1 MKPHLACDADIDK
14 MKFPCWGMVKL
25 DGVRMLNID
34 GNALARSLKPH
45 ECKYITSKY
54 SNDLFAGFDGELT
67 VGDVTAEDV
76 LNKTSSA
83 TRTIDWQW
91 EITWNLFDWIPTPEF
106 GNYSYEER
114 YNYLVKY
121 VNNLPEAV
129 SHDIKVIPYTVINTK
144 EEAIEFYEK
153 CLDEGYEGAIFRN
166 PKAKHKDGRCTVK
179 EGAYLRMKPQ
189 TTKEAIVVSTYEA
202 MENQNEAKVNEL
214 GYVERS
220 SHKEN
225 LASKGMLGGLVC
237 KDIESGLEIN
247 VGMGKMKHC
256 DRIYYFNNPQ
266 EIIGKLI
273 TYKSMDKG
281 VKNLPRFPRFVE
293 FRSERDLS

>member
-14 MKFPCWGMVKL
+14 MKFPCWGMPKL
-25 DGVRMLNID
+25 DGVRMLNINS
-34 GNALARSLKPH
+34 NALARSLKPH
-45 ECKYITSKY
+45 ECKFITDKY

-67 VGDVTAEDV
+67 VGDITAEDV

-83 TRTIDWQW
+83 TRTIGWQGK
-91 EITWNLFDWIPTPEF
+91 ITWNLFDWIPTPEF

-121 VNNLPEAV
+121 VSNLPEAV

-166 PKAKHKDGRCTVK
+166 PIAKHKDGRCTIK

-189 TTKEAIVVSTYEA
+189 SDKEAIVLSIYEA

-214 GYVERS
+214 GRTERS

-225 LASKGMLGGLVC
+225 LVPKGMLGGMIGKCLVT
-237 KDIESGLEIN
+237 GLEIN
-247 VGMGKMKHC
+247 IGPGKMTHDQRK
-256 DRIYYFNNPQ
+256 YYWLHQ
-266 EIIGKLI
+266 DEIIGKI
-273 TYKSMDKG
+273 IKYKSMDKG
-281 VKNLPRFPRFVE
+281 VKDLPRFPRFID
-293 FRSERDLS
+293 FRSERDM

>member
-45 ECKYITSKY
+45 ECKFITEKY

-67 VGDVTAEDV
+67 VGDTTAEDV

-83 TRTIDWQW
+83 TRTIGWQG
-91 EITWNLFDWIPTPEF
+91 EIAWNLFDWIPTPEF

-189 TTKEAIVVSTYEA
+189 SDKEAVVLSVYEA
-202 MENQNEAKVNEL
+202 MENQNEATINEL
-214 GYVERS
+214 GRTQRS
-220 SHKEN
+220 THQEN
-225 LASKGMLGGLVC
+225 LVGKGMIGGLVC
-237 KDIESGLEIN
+237 KCLETGLQIN
-247 VGMGKMKHC
+247 VGPGKMKH
-256 DRIYYFNNPQ
+256 DKRLYYWLHQ
-266 EIIGKLI
+266 DEIIGKI
-273 TYKSMDKG
+273 IKYKSMDKG
-281 VKNLPRFPRFVE
+281 VKDLPRFPRFID
-293 FRSERDLS
+293 FRSERDM

>member
-14 MKFPCWGMVKL
+14 MKFPCWGMPKL
-25 DGVRMLNID
+25 DGVRMLNINS
-34 GNALARSLKPH
+34 NALARSLKPH
-45 ECKYITSKY
+45 ECKFITDKY

-67 VGDVTAEDV
+67 VGDITAEDV

-83 TRTIDWQW
+83 TRTIGWQGK
-91 EITWNLFDWIPTPEF
+91 ITWNLFDWIPTPEF

-121 VNNLPEAV
+121 VSNLPEAV

-166 PKAKHKDGRCTVK
+166 PIAKHKDGRCTIK

-189 TTKEAIVVSTYEA
+189 SDKEAIVLSIYEA

-214 GYVERS
+214 GRTERS

-225 LASKGMLGGLVC
+225 LVPKGMLGGMIAKCLVTG
-237 KDIESGLEIN
+237 IEIN
-247 VGMGKMKHC
+247 VGPGKMTHDQRK
-256 DRIYYFNNPQ
+256 YYWLHQ
-266 EIIGKLI
+266 DEIIGKI
-273 TYKSMDKG
+273 IKYKSMDKG
-281 VKNLPRFPRFVE
+281 VKDLPRFPRFIDI
-293 FRSERDLS
+293 RSERDM

>member
-14 MKFPCWGMVKL
+14 MKFPCWGMPKL
-25 DGVRMLNID
+25 DGVRLLNI
-34 GNALARSLKPH
+34 NSKALARSLKPH
-45 ECKYITSKY
+45 ECRFITNKY
-54 SNDLFAGFDGELT
+54 SKELFAGFDGELT
-67 VGDVTAEDV
+67 VGDATAEDV

-153 CLDEGYEGAIFRN
+153 CLDEGYEGAIFRD
-166 PKAKHKDGRCTVK
+166 PVAKHKDGRCTVK

-189 TTKEAIVVSTYEA
+189 STKEAVVLSVYEA

-214 GYVERS
+214 GHTERS

-225 LASKGMLGGLVC
+225 LVPKGMLGGMIGKCLVT
-237 KDIESGLEIN
+237 GLEIN
-247 VGMGKMKHC
+247 IGPGKMTHDQRK
-256 DRIYYFNNPQ
+256 YYWLHQ
-266 EIIGKLI
+266 GEIVGKI
-273 TYKSMDKG
+273 IKYKSMDKG
-281 VKNLPRFPRFVE
+281 VKDLPRFPRFID
-293 FRSERDLS
+293 FRSERDM

>member
-45 ECKYITSKY
+45 ECKFITEKY

-67 VGDVTAEDV
+67 VGDTTAEDV

-83 TRTIDWQW
+83 TRTIGWQG
-91 EITWNLFDWIPTPEF
+91 EIAWNLFDWIPTPEF

-189 TTKEAIVVSTYEA
+189 SDKEAVVLSVYEA
-202 MENQNEAKVNEL
+202 MENQNEATINEL
-214 GYVERS
+214 GRTQRS
-220 SHKEN
+220 THQEN
-225 LASKGMLGGLVC
+225 LVGKGMVGGLVARC
-237 KDIESGLEIN
+237 LATGLQIN
-247 VGMGKMKHC
+247 VGPGKMKH
-256 DRIYYFNNPQ
+256 DQREYYWLHQ
-266 EIIGKLI
+266 DEIIGKI
-273 TYKSMDKG
+273 IKYKSMDKG
-281 VKNLPRFPRFVE
+281 VKDLPRFPRFID
-293 FRSERDLS
+293 FRSERDM

>member
-14 MKFPCWGMVKL
+14 MKFPCWGMPKL

-45 ECKYITSKY
+45 ECKFITEKY

-67 VGDVTAEDV
+67 VGDTAAEDV

-83 TRTIDWQW
+83 TRTIGWQG
-91 EITWNLFDWIPTPEF
+91 EIAWNLFDWIPTPEF

-189 TTKEAIVVSTYEA
+189 STKEAVVLSVYEA

-214 GYVERS
+214 GRTERS

-225 LASKGMLGGLVC
+225 LVPKGMLGGMIGKCLVT
-237 KDIESGLEIN
+237 GLEIN
-247 VGMGKMKHC
+247 IGPGKMTHEQRKH
-256 DRIYYFNNPQ
+256 YWLHQ
-266 EIIGKLI
+266 EEIIGKII

-281 VKNLPRFPRFVE
+281 VKDLPRFPRFID
-293 FRSERDLS
+293 FRSERDM

>member
-14 MKFPCWGMVKL
+14 MKFPCWGMPKL
-25 DGVRMLNID
+25 DGVRMLNINS
-34 GNALARSLKPH
+34 NALARSLKPH
-45 ECKYITSKY
+45 ECKFITDKY

-67 VGDVTAEDV
+67 VGDITAEDV

-83 TRTIDWQW
+83 TRTIGWQGK
-91 EITWNLFDWIPTPEF
+91 ITWNLFDWIPTPEF

-166 PKAKHKDGRCTVK
+166 PIAKHKDGRCTIK

-189 TTKEAIVVSTYEA
+189 SDKEAIVLSIYEA

-214 GYVERS
+214 GRTERS

-225 LASKGMLGGLVC
+225 LVPKGMLGGMIGKCLVT
-237 KDIESGLEIN
+237 GLEIN
-247 VGMGKMKHC
+247 IGPGKMKH
-256 DRIYYFNNPQ
+256 DQREYYWLHQ
-266 EIIGKLI
+266 DEIVGKI
-273 TYKSMDKG
+273 IKYKSMDKG
-281 VKNLPRFPRFVE
+281 VKDLPRFPRFID
-293 FRSERDLS
+293 FRSERDM

>member
-14 MKFPCWGMVKL
+14 MKFPCWGMPKL

-45 ECKYITSKY
+45 ECKFITEKY

-67 VGDVTAEDV
+67 VGDTAAEDV

-83 TRTIDWQW
+83 TRTIGWQG
-91 EITWNLFDWIPTPEF
+91 EIAWNLFDWIPTPEF
-106 GNYSYEER
+106 GNYSYEDR

-144 EEAIEFYEK
+144 EGAIEFYEK

-189 TTKEAIVVSTYEA
+189 STKEAVVLSVYEA

-214 GYVERS
+214 GRTERS

-225 LASKGMLGGLVC
+225 LVPKGMLGGMIGKCLVT
-237 KDIESGLEIN
+237 GLEIN
-247 VGMGKMKHC
+247 IGPGKMTHEQRKHC
-256 DRIYYFNNPQ
+256 WLHQ
-266 EIIGKLI
+266 EEIIGKII

-281 VKNLPRFPRFVE
+281 VKDLPRFPRFID
-293 FRSERDLS
+293 FRSERDM